1 MQTRAQLVVCT
12 RPLLPRNWARMLAKP
27 GWAEPNY
34 EGMDFDDG
42 ERWLAG
48 MFRAWKAQGHPI
60 R

>member
-1 MQTRAQLVVCT
+1 
-12 RPLLPRNWARMLAKP
+12 MLAKP